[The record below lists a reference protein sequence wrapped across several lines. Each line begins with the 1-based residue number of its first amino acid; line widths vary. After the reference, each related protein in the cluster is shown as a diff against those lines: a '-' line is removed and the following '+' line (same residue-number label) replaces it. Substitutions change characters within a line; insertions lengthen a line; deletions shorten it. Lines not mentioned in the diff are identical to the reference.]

1 MKGVWLKEVARDLV
15 ALGSVPF
22 FVLVLV
28 RVWML
33 NNPVY
38 FLQFVTSGVVFGLMF
53 LWIRQDVYA
62 GLGLIVLVF
71 TSLYYGDFL
80 YVVFGSVAYCLL
92 VVSLF
97 YLEKDWR
104 KILFGVVVG
113 GISIAISF
121 IYPNL

>member
-1 MKGVWLKEVARDLV
+1 MKSGWLKEGARDV
-15 ALGSVPF
+15 IALGGLPF
-22 FVLVLV
+22 FILVLV

-33 NNPVY
+33 DNTTY
-38 FLQFVTSGVVFGLMF
+38 FLQFVVAGVVFGLLF
-53 LWIRQDVYA
+53 LWARQDVYA

-97 YLEKDWR
+97 YLERDW
-104 KILFGVVVG
+104 KKVILGIFLGAVGVGV
-113 GISIAISF
+113 SF
-121 IYPNL
+121 IYPYL

>member
-53 LWIRQDVYA
+53 LWVRQDVYA

>member
-1 MKGVWLKEVARDLV
+1 LKEVARDLV